1 MRKTAIH
8 CTGEKDGQKCGNI
21 LGYIS
26 EGKLI
31 CLRHGR
37 AIEVAS
43 GSIGDGKVIITC
55 ERCGKKTVVETS
67 AEWHIKF

>member
-1 MRKTAIH
+1 MRKTAIR
-8 CTGEKDGQKCGNI
+8 CSGEKEGQKCGNI

-37 AIEVAS
+37 AIEISCGDMSS
-43 GSIGDGKVIITC
+43 GSVVITC
-55 ERCGKKTVVETS
+55 ERCGKKTVVGTV
-67 AEWHIKF
+67 AEWRIKP